1 MDKLT
6 YFRQCF
12 ASAEQKGLIQFE
24 VGGKNWSPNWLNVS
38 YKETLG
44 AEGDKWEW
52 RALCSQD
59 LRDYTST
66 EEYKGEQVEVVDEL
80 ALVQRV
86 TMMLC
91 ETLRSTRQDVNIY
104 RDEYVNVK
112 RPRCSCSMHEGYH
125 YQKEDCLKLR

>member
-6 YFRQCF
+6 YFRECF
-12 ASAEQKGLIQFE
+12 ATAEKRGLIKFE
-24 VGGKNWSPNWLNVS
+24 VEKNWLTVS
-38 YKETLG
+38 YKETLTS
-44 AEGDKWEW
+44 EGKDWKWSF
-52 RALCSQD
+52 LCSQD

-66 EEYKGEQVEVVDEL
+66 EEYKGEEIEVVNEL
-80 ALVQRV
+80 ELVQRV

-112 RPRCSCSMHEGYH
+112 KPFCFCIAHEGGH
-125 YQKEDCLKLR
+125 YQKNDCIK